1 MKSLYISALI
11 ILSATFQL
19 AAQPTEE
26 DRKKQYLQLHQI
38 TWLQEYLSFVR
49 IPNTPLNPE
58 NQQLNTSFIIDM
70 MRKTGIE
77 NIQLLGADVTGV
89 PPSVYG
95 EVNVPGAKRTIVFYA
110 HYDGQPVDSSKW
122 LPGWHPFRP
131 LIIDGTPASGFTVI
145 TDFEQQQSPSAQW
158 RITGRGSADDK
169 AGVFAIIKAFQTL
182 KELGQLPTVNLR
194 FFFEGEEKAGST
206 HLPNILTRHAALLK
220 SDGWIICDGPEH
232 PSGLPQLFLGVRGD
246 AGMELTVYGSN
257 RPLHSGHY
265 GNWAPN
271 PAHLLSHLLASMKDL
286 DGKVLIEHFYDSIP
300 ALTIKEKTALQ
311 ALPNIDEELKRAFGF
326 RRAEAPQRTLS
337 ASLLLPSLNINGIQS
352 AATGSGAS
360 NIIPSIATATL
371 DLRLVP
377 GIDYQVQ
384 QQRVEAHIRKQ
395 GYFITRDAPT
405 TAERNK
411 YDKIIQIRRKSGYNA
426 QRTPINHPFAAGV
439 IEALQRHTQHKLL
452 VVPLMGGSLPL
463 YMFEKYAAAYPIT
476 VPIANYDNN
485 QHAENENMRLEN
497 LWSGIEKMAALMRM
511 KP

>member
-1 MKSLYISALI
+1 MKAIYISFLLF
-11 ILSATFQL
+11 LSAACQL
-19 AAQPTEE
+19 AAQSPEP
-26 DRKKQYLQLHQI
+26 DRTKQYLQLHQQ
-38 TWLQEYLSFVR
+38 TWLQEYLTFVR
-49 IPNTPLNPE
+49 IPNTPLNQT
-58 NQQLNTSFIIDM
+58 NQDLNSAFIIDM

-77 NIQLLGADVTGV
+77 NIQLLKADVIGV
-89 PPSVYG
+89 PPAIYG

-110 HYDGQPVDSSKW
+110 HYDGQPVDSTKW

-131 LIIDGTPASGFTVI
+131 LIIDGTPASGFKVI
-145 TDFEQQQSPSAQW
+145 TDIEKLNSLSPEW

-194 FFFEGEEKAGST
+194 FFFEGEEELGST

-220 SDGWIICDGPEH
+220 SDGWVICDGPEH

-286 DGKVLIEHFYDSIP
+286 DGKVLIQHFYDSITP
-300 ALTIKEKTALQ
+300 LTAKEKTALL
-311 ALPNIDEELKRAFGF
+311 ALPKMDEQLKKTFGF
-326 RRAEAPQRTLS
+326 RRSEAPQRGLS
-337 ASLLLPSLNINGIQS
+337 ASILQPSLNINGIQS

-377 GIDYQVQ
+377 GIDFEVQ
-384 QQRVEAHIRKQ
+384 QQRIEAHIRKQ
-395 GYFITRDAPT
+395 GYFITRDTPT
-405 TAERNK
+405 TAQRNT
-411 YDKIIQIRRKSGYNA
+411 YEKIIQVRRKSGYNA
-426 QRTPINHPFAAGV
+426 QKTPIYHPFAAGV
-439 IEALQRHTQHKLL
+439 IEALQLHTQQKLL

-485 QHAENENMRLEN
+485 QHAENENLRLGN